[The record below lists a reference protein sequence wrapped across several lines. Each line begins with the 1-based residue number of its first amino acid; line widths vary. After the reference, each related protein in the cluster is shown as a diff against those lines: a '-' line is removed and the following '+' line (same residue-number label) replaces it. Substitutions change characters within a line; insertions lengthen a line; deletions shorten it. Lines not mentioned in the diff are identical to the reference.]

1 MITLLYPESTDDAGI
16 YLAISHLAERRQLS
30 SQFLEEAG
38 EDAWRVMARVFRRLC
53 REQGSAPGS
62 VSETLAARLLGKR
75 RTVPARLFLWV
86 PYEPQAREGDVV
98 TVSPVTSYR
107 LQEGIWY
114 KDSFSVLR
122 DEAALR
128 ELNATVRECERVLR
142 IKMHYRN
149 SLPDKLHD
157 KALARLI
164 GEEYDRWIEEKA
176 VRDRPKIQVDLSKL
190 RAIREQAAITRD
202 RLLEG
207 TQEGDLSEAMNAFVE
222 ESVWER
228 AEPGAVSAGD
238 ADRRTESTGMRTES
252 ADRRTEYAGMQ
263 AESADRWTEYAG
275 MQAESAGSGAE
286 SSDRRTGSLDRE
298 AESAEPADFPGT
310 AAKIGNVPVQDGS
323 KEGSEDGIFHPEERA
338 FLELLLAGKN
348 GKNYFRENKVL
359 PSVFIDAINEK
370 AYDEIGDS
378 IVEEGSG
385 GWCLVDDYIEDV
397 RALLG
402 R

>member
-1 MITLLYPESTDDAGI
+1 MLTETQMRRLDKIVSDFVISWGPDPEILSEYGIPDIANERDMITLLYPESTDDAGI

-107 LQEGIWY
+107 LQEGKWY

-238 ADRRTESTGMRTES
+238 ADRRTES
-252 ADRRTEYAGMQ
+252 A
-263 AESADRWTEYAG
+263 
-275 MQAESAGSGAE
+275 
-286 SSDRRTGSLDRE
+286 DRE

-323 KEGSEDGIFHPEERA
+323 REGSEDGIFHPEERA

-348 GKNYFRENKVL
+348 GKDYFRENKVL

-378 IVEEGSG
+378 IVEEGSS

-397 RALLG
+397 RVLLG